1 MNFDQIMKLIDAGF
15 TKDEIMGFSAQ
26 NPGNAPEPATAPTQ
40 EPATAPTQEPKPAT
54 APTQEPKPADDM
66 SAVLAAIK
74 ATNDNITKLA
84 LMQGVKN
91 IPTQETADDI
101 LPQFIRV

>member
-15 TKDEIMGFSAQ
+15 TKEEIMGFSA
-26 NPGNAPEPATAPTQ
+26 PGND
-40 EPATAPTQEPKPAT
+40 PKPAND
-54 APTQEPKPADDM
+54 PKPSNDPKPGNDPKPADDM

-74 ATNDNITKLA
+74 ATNENITKLA

>member
-1 MNFDQIMKLIDAGF
+1 MTFEQIMKLIDAGF

-26 NPGNAPEPATAPTQ
+26 NPGNAPEPANAPTQ
-40 EPATAPTQEPKPAT
+40 EPAN

-74 ATNDNITKLA
+74 ATNENISRLA

>member
-1 MNFDQIMKLIDAGF
+1 MTFDQIMKLIDAGF
-15 TKDEIMGFSAQ
+15 TKEEIMGFSAQ

-40 EPATAPTQEPKPAT
+40 EPATAPTQEPKPT
-54 APTQEPKPADDM
+54 DDM

-74 ATNDNITKLA
+74 ATNENITKLA

>member
-1 MNFDQIMKLIDAGF
+1 MTFEQIMKLIDAGF
-15 TKDEIMGFSAQ
+15 SKEEIMGFSAQ
-26 NPGNAPEPATAPTQ
+26 NAPEPATEPTQ
-40 EPATAPTQEPKPAT
+40 EPAT

-66 SAVLAAIK
+66 SAVFAAIK
-74 ATNDNITKLA
+74 ATNENISKLA

-91 IPTQETADDI
+91 IPAKETADDI

>member
-1 MNFDQIMKLIDAGF
+1 MTFEQIMKLIDAGF
-15 TKDEIMGFSAQ
+15 SKEEIMGFSAQ
-26 NPGNAPEPATAPTQ
+26 NPGNAPEPANAPTQ
-40 EPATAPTQEPKPAT
+40 EPAT

-74 ATNDNITKLA
+74 ATNDNIAKLA

>member
-1 MNFDQIMKLIDAGF
+1 MTFEQIMKLIDAGF

-26 NPGNAPEPATAPTQ
+26 NPGNAPE
-40 EPATAPTQEPKPAT
+40 PAT

>member
-1 MNFDQIMKLIDAGF
+1 MTFEQIMKLIDAGF
-15 TKDEIMGFSAQ
+15 TKEEIMGFSAQ

-40 EPATAPTQEPKPAT
+40 EPAN

-74 ATNDNITKLA
+74 ATNENISRLA

>member
-1 MNFDQIMKLIDAGF
+1 MTFEQIMKLIDAGF
-15 TKDEIMGFSAQ
+15 SKEEIMGFSAQ
-26 NPGNAPEPATAPTQ
+26 NPGNAPEPANAPTQ
-40 EPATAPTQEPKPAT
+40 EPAN

-74 ATNDNITKLA
+74 ATNENITKLA
-84 LMQGVKN
+84 LMQGVQN
-91 IPTQETADDI
+91 IPAKETADDI

>member
-1 MNFDQIMKLIDAGF
+1 MTFEQIMKLIDAGF

-26 NPGNAPEPATAPTQ
+26 NPGNAPEPANAPTQ
-40 EPATAPTQEPKPAT
+40 EPAS

-74 ATNDNITKLA
+74 ATNENISRLA

>member
-1 MNFDQIMKLIDAGF
+1 MTFEQIMKLIDAGF
-15 TKDEIMGFSAQ
+15 TKEEIMGFSAGQ
-26 NPGNAPEPATAPTQ
+26 TPGNTPTQ
-40 EPATAPTQEPKPAT
+40 EPATAPTQEPAT

>member
-1 MNFDQIMKLIDAGF
+1 MTFEQIMKLIDAGF

-40 EPATAPTQEPKPAT
+40 EPATAPTQEPKPA
-54 APTQEPKPADDM
+54 DDM

-91 IPTQETADDI
+91 IPEKETADDI

>member
-1 MNFDQIMKLIDAGF
+1 MTFEQIMKLIDAGF
-15 TKDEIMGFSAQ
+15 TKEEIMGFSAQ
-26 NPGNAPEPATAPTQ
+26 NPGNAPEPATASTQ
-40 EPATAPTQEPKPAT
+40 EPAT

-74 ATNDNITKLA
+74 ATNENIAKLA

-91 IPTQETADDI
+91 IPEKETADDI

>member
-1 MNFDQIMKLIDAGF
+1 MTFEQIMKLIDAGF
-15 TKDEIMGFSAQ
+15 TKEEIMGFSAGQ
-26 NPGNAPEPATAPTQ
+26 APEPATAPTQ
-40 EPATAPTQEPKPAT
+40 EPATAPTQEPAT

-74 ATNDNITKLA
+74 ATNDNISRLA

>member
-1 MNFDQIMKLIDAGF
+1 MNVDQIMKLIDAGF
-15 TKDEIMGFSAQ
+15 TKEEIIGFSAQ
-26 NPGNAPEPATAPTQ
+26 NPGNAPEPANTQTQ
-40 EPATAPTQEPKPAT
+40 EPATV
-54 APTQEPKPADDM
+54 PTQEPKPADDM

-74 ATNDNITKLA
+74 ATNENISRLA

>member
-1 MNFDQIMKLIDAGF
+1 MTFEQIMKLIDAGF

-40 EPATAPTQEPKPAT
+40 EP
-54 APTQEPKPADDM
+54 KPADDM

-74 ATNDNITKLA
+74 ATNENISRLA

>member
-15 TKDEIMGFSAQ
+15 TKEEIMGFSAGQ
-26 NPGNAPEPATAPTQ
+26 APEPASAPTQ
-40 EPATAPTQEPKPAT
+40 EPAT

-74 ATNDNITKLA
+74 ATNENISRLA

>member
-1 MNFDQIMKLIDAGF
+1 MTFEQIMKLIDAGF

-26 NPGNAPEPATAPTQ
+26 NPGNTPEPATAPTQ
-40 EPATAPTQEPKPAT
+40 EPAT

-74 ATNDNITKLA
+74 ATNDNISRLA

>member
-40 EPATAPTQEPKPAT
+40 EPATAPTQEPKPA
-54 APTQEPKPADDM
+54 DDM

-74 ATNDNITKLA
+74 ATNENISRLA

>member
-1 MNFDQIMKLIDAGF
+1 MNVDQIMKLIDAGF

-40 EPATAPTQEPKPAT
+40 EPATVPTQEPKPS
-54 APTQEPKPADDM
+54 DDM

-74 ATNDNITKLA
+74 ATNENIAKLA

-91 IPTQETADDI
+91 IPEKETADDI

>member
-15 TKDEIMGFSAQ
+15 TKEEIMGFSAQ

-40 EPATAPTQEPKPAT
+40 EPATAPTQEPKPA
-54 APTQEPKPADDM
+54 DDM

-74 ATNDNITKLA
+74 ATNDNISRLA

>member
-1 MNFDQIMKLIDAGF
+1 MTFEQIMKLIDAGF
-15 TKDEIMGFSAQ
+15 TKEEIMGFSAGQ
-26 NPGNAPEPATAPTQ
+26 APGNAPEPATAPTQ
-40 EPATAPTQEPKPAT
+40 EPATAPTH
-54 APTQEPKPADDM
+54 EPKPADDM

-74 ATNDNITKLA
+74 ATNENISKLA

-91 IPTQETADDI
+91 IPAKETADDI

>member
-1 MNFDQIMKLIDAGF
+1 MTFEQIMKLIDAGF
-15 TKDEIMGFSAQ
+15 TKDEIMDFSAQ
-26 NPGNAPEPATAPTQ
+26 NPGND
-40 EPATAPTQEPKPAT
+40 PKPENKPNPAND
-54 APTQEPKPADDM
+54 PKPSNDPKPGNDPKPADDM

-91 IPTQETADDI
+91 IPAQETADDI

>member
-1 MNFDQIMKLIDAGF
+1 MTFEQIMKLIDAGF
-15 TKDEIMGFSAQ
+15 TKDEIMGFSAAQ
-26 NPGNAPEPATAPTQ
+26 APGNAPTQ
-40 EPATAPTQEPKPAT
+40 EPAT

-74 ATNDNITKLA
+74 ATNDNISRLA

>member
-1 MNFDQIMKLIDAGF
+1 MTFEQIMKLIDAGF
-15 TKDEIMGFSAQ
+15 TKEEIMGFSAQ

-40 EPATAPTQEPKPAT
+40 EPATAPTQEPKPA
-54 APTQEPKPADDM
+54 DDM

-74 ATNDNITKLA
+74 ATNDNISRLA

>member
-1 MNFDQIMKLIDAGF
+1 MNVEQIMKLIDAGF
-15 TKDEIMGFSAQ
+15 TREEIMGFSA
-26 NPGNAPEPATAPTQ
+26 PGNAPEPATAPTQ
-40 EPATAPTQEPKPAT
+40 EPAN

-74 ATNDNITKLA
+74 ATNENISKLA

-91 IPTQETADDI
+91 IPAKETADDI

>member
-1 MNFDQIMKLIDAGF
+1 MNVDQLLKLVDAGF
-15 TKDEIMGFSAQ
+15 TKEEIMGFSAGQ
-26 NPGNAPEPATAPTQ
+26 APGNAPEPANAPTQ
-40 EPATAPTQEPKPAT
+40 EPAT

-74 ATNDNITKLA
+74 ATNENISRLA

-101 LPQFIRV
+101 LPQLIRV

>member
-1 MNFDQIMKLIDAGF
+1 MTFEQIMKLIDAGF
-15 TKDEIMGFSAQ
+15 TKEEIMGFSAQ
-26 NPGNAPEPATAPTQ
+26 NPGNAPE
-40 EPATAPTQEPKPAT
+40 PAT

-74 ATNDNITKLA
+74 ATNENISRLA

>member
-1 MNFDQIMKLIDAGF
+1 MTFDQIMKLIDAGF
-15 TKDEIMGFSAQ
+15 TKEEIMGFSAGQ
-26 NPGNAPEPATAPTQ
+26 APGNAPEPATALTQ
-40 EPATAPTQEPKPAT
+40 EPAT

-74 ATNDNITKLA
+74 ATNENISRLA

>member
-1 MNFDQIMKLIDAGF
+1 MNVEQIMKLIDAGF

-26 NPGNAPEPATAPTQ
+26 NPGNAPEPANAPAQ
-40 EPATAPTQEPKPAT
+40 EPAT

-66 SAVLAAIK
+66 SAVMAAIK
-74 ATNDNITKLA
+74 ATNENISRLA

>member
-1 MNFDQIMKLIDAGF
+1 MTFEQIMKLIDAGF
-15 TKDEIMGFSAQ
+15 TKEEIMGFSAQ
-26 NPGNAPEPATAPTQ
+26 NPGNAPEPATTPTQ
-40 EPATAPTQEPKPAT
+40 EPATT
-54 APTQEPKPADDM
+54 PTQEPKPADDM

-74 ATNDNITKLA
+74 ATNENISRLA

>member
-1 MNFDQIMKLIDAGF
+1 MNVEQIMKLIDAGF
-15 TKDEIMGFSAQ
+15 TKEEIMGFSA
-26 NPGNAPEPATAPTQ
+26 PTQ
-40 EPATAPTQEPKPAT
+40 EPASAPTQEPAT

-74 ATNDNITKLA
+74 ATNDNISKLA

-91 IPTQETADDI
+91 IPAKETADDI

>member
-1 MNFDQIMKLIDAGF
+1 MTFDQIMKLIDAGF

-26 NPGNAPEPATAPTQ
+26 NPGNAPTQ
-40 EPATAPTQEPKPAT
+40 EPAT

-74 ATNDNITKLA
+74 ATNDNISRLA

>member
-1 MNFDQIMKLIDAGF
+1 MTFEQIMKLIDAGF

-26 NPGNAPEPATAPTQ
+26 NPGNAPEPASAPTQ
-40 EPATAPTQEPKPAT
+40 EPAP

-74 ATNDNITKLA
+74 ATNENITKLA

-91 IPTQETADDI
+91 IPEKETADDI

>member
-1 MNFDQIMKLIDAGF
+1 MTFEQIMKLIDAGF

-26 NPGNAPEPATAPTQ
+26 NPGNAPEPASAPTQ
-40 EPATAPTQEPKPAT
+40 EPAT

-74 ATNDNITKLA
+74 ATNENISKLA

-91 IPTQETADDI
+91 IPAKETADDI

>member
-1 MNFDQIMKLIDAGF
+1 MTFEQIMKLIDAGF
-15 TKDEIMGFSAQ
+15 SKDEIMGFSAQ
-26 NPGNAPEPATAPTQ
+26 NPGNAPEPANAPTQ
-40 EPATAPTQEPKPAT
+40 EPATAPTQE
-54 APTQEPKPADDM
+54 PADDM

-74 ATNDNITKLA
+74 ATNENISKLA

-91 IPTQETADDI
+91 IPAKETTDDI

>member
-1 MNFDQIMKLIDAGF
+1 MTFDQIMKLIDAGF
-15 TKDEIMGFSAQ
+15 TKEEIMGFSA
-26 NPGNAPEPATAPTQ
+26 PTQ
-40 EPATAPTQEPKPAT
+40 EPANAPAQEPEY

-66 SAVLAAIK
+66 SAVMAAIR
-74 ATNDNITKLA
+74 ATNETIARLA

-91 IPTQETADDI
+91 IPEKETADDI